1 MYWIILFIKPMAIM
15 LMYEFVYILCD
26 VLIKKCGKWMNS
38 LKIFQNNIQFYV
50 IYMIVVYKMYFIYLY
65 LKYIFVYVFIRMQR
79 KHFKDKTNFYR
90 GPVLL

>member
-1 MYWIILFIKPMAIM
+1 
-15 LMYEFVYILCD
+15 
-26 VLIKKCGKWMNS
+26 MNS

-65 LKYIFVYVFIRMQR
+65 VKYIFVYVFIRMQR
-79 KHFKDKTNFYR
+79 KYFKDKTNVYPIR